1 MTTRPVRLE
10 ESTIASLEAEGKAI
24 QKEMGIQD
32 PSYSQII
39 DYLIKKT
46 KKK

>member
-10 ESTIASLEAEGKAI
+10 ESTIAALEKEGKQI
-24 QKEMGIQD
+24 SEETGIKD

-39 DYLIKKT
+39 DFLIKS
-46 KKK
+46 KKKK